1 MLGRLSDADIAGV
14 GMTSQRTRDRLIERL
29 RSKGIGNER
38 VLDVM
43 RRTPRHLFMDEA
55 LSTRAYEDVSLP
67 IGHGQTISQPF
78 VVALMT
84 ESLLA
89 GTGAQR
95 PRVLELGTG
104 SGYQAAVLS
113 GLVGQ
118 VYTVERI
125 GALLQAARTR
135 FSQLGLRN
143 IEARHDDGHTGWPQH
158 APFDGILVT
167 AAAETL
173 PDELFDQVAD
183 DGCLVAPIGGS
194 GGQQLLRYR
203 RDPESGQFQ
212 GQLLDRVSFVPF
224 VGGRT

>member
-1 MLGRLSDADIAGV
+1 MLGRLSSADIAGV

-29 RSKGIGNER
+29 REKGIGNER

-84 ESLLA
+84 EALLA
-89 GTGAQR
+89 GMGADK

-113 GLVGQ
+113 GLVEQ

-135 FSQLGLRN
+135 FRQLDLRN
-143 IEARHDDGHTGWPQH
+143 IEARHDDGHAGWPQQ

-173 PDELFDQVAD
+173 PPELFDQVAT
-183 DGCLVAPIGGS
+183 DGCLVAPIGGT

-203 RDPESGQFQ
+203 RDPESGQFR
-212 GQLLDRVSFVPF
+212 GQVLDRVSFVPF

>member
-1 MLGRLSDADIAGV
+1 
-14 GMTSQRTRDRLIERL
+14 MTSQRTRDRLIDRL
-29 RSKGIGNER
+29 RSKGIGDER

-55 LSTRAYEDVSLP
+55 LATRAYEDTSLP

-84 ESLLA
+84 EALLA
-89 GTGAQR
+89 GMAVER

-113 GLVGQ
+113 GLVER

-125 GALLQAARTR
+125 GVLLERARLR
-135 FSQLGLRN
+135 FRQLELSN
-143 IEARHDDGHTGWPQH
+143 IETRHDDGHTGWPEA

-167 AAAETL
+167 AAAESL
-173 PDELFDQVAD
+173 PAELAEQMSPG
-183 DGCLVAPIGGS
+183 GCLVAPVGGS
-194 GGQQLLRYR
+194 GGQELVRYR
-203 RDPESGQFQ
+203 RDPESGEIR
-212 GQLLDRVSFVPF
+212 GQVLDRVSFVPF
-224 VGGRT
+224 VGGRS

>member
-1 MLGRLSDADIAGV
+1 MLGRLNDTDIAGV

-29 RSKGIGNER
+29 RAKGIADER

-89 GTGAQR
+89 GMGAHN

-113 GLVGQ
+113 PLVEQ

-125 GALLQAARTR
+125 RALLQAARTR
-135 FSQLGLRN
+135 FRQLGLRN
-143 IEARHDDGHTGWPQH
+143 IETRHDDGHAGWAQH

-173 PDELFDQVAD
+173 PPELFDQLAT

-194 GGQQLLRYR
+194 GGQQLIRYR
-203 RDPESGQFQ
+203 RDPESGELH
-212 GQLLDRVSFVPF
+212 GQVLDRVSFVPF

>member
-29 RSKGIGNER
+29 RAKGIADER
-38 VLDVM
+38 VLEVM

-84 ESLLA
+84 ASLLA
-89 GTGAQR
+89 GMEADK

-113 GLVGQ
+113 GLVER

-125 GALLQAARTR
+125 GALLEAARTR
-135 FSQLGLRN
+135 LRQLGLRN
-143 IEARHDDGHTGWPQH
+143 VEARHDDGHTGWPQQ

-173 PDELFDQVAD
+173 PAELFDQLAT

-194 GGQQLLRYR
+194 GGQQLMSYR
-203 RDPESGQFQ
+203 RDPDSGEIR
-212 GQLLDRVSFVPF
+212 GQALDRVSFVPF